1 MTGQISYRKTQKG
14 EWVVMGSASQI
25 TAGTTVKVSKKDG
38 SSKTEFIAKVGNP
51 FSTAQGQ
58 MVYGYLAPRQQ
69 RTGRGYCDECS
80 EYVAP
85 GTRCWETGMVH

>member
-14 EWVVMGSASQI
+14 EWVVMGPASQI

-58 MVYGYLAPRQQ
+58 MVYGYVAPRQQ
-69 RTGRGYCDECS
+69 GTFTGDAEDDWSFTRSGVFARTYGR
-80 EYVAP
+80 
-85 GTRCWETGMVH
+85 